1 MCLETVSI
9 IIDENQF
16 HQTKPFVFAP
26 HEGTAKKNTRC
37 RTVLRVV
44 FIGGLD
50 VFEQSLWP
58 IRSSNS
64 MIVDPPTWIWWQ
76 IYSADRV
83 PGRHSAVL
91 SRYPRCSVTL
101 FSVNVWGDLNVLNPA
116 NSLDV
121 FTFFLLYFKA
131 LLHDHRI
138 IKAIKQNWN
147 LELAGVFMR
156 LSHAILGNL
165 IS

>member
-1 MCLETVSI
+1 MPWNSVNNYWWKPISPNKALCFCSVWGNSQKIPDAAQSFVLSLSEGLMFLNSLCDRFDRRIAWSLTRQLGYDDKSI
-9 IIDENQF
+9 Q
-16 HQTKPFVFAP
+16 
-26 HEGTAKKNTRC
+26 GTGC
-37 RTVLRVV
+37 R
-44 FIGGLD
+44 
-50 VFEQSLWP
+50 
-58 IRSSNS
+58 
-64 MIVDPPTWIWWQ
+64 
-76 IYSADRV
+76 ADT
-83 PGRHSAVL
+83 AVL

-138 IKAIKQNWN
+138 IKVIKQNWN